1 MAVYDNKGRMIKSS
15 GRKNIRPIQSMA
27 KDTRPIDDHLV
38 NEIILFAVNDSDLYH
53 SRTVPIIDNLRKKI
67 KKGVYDKEKA
77 LVLWEH
83 LAEDA
88 AKVWDKKWG
97 TGQGSL
103 KMFSKATRRKAAEK
117 LADRYEENLFWED

>member
-27 KDTRPIDDHLV
+27 
-38 NEIILFAVNDSDLYH
+38 LYH